1 MSVITVAPVSFD
13 KLVFYASIFLY
24 QPKLK
29 QEFAVYNPS
38 IVTFE
43 RKFIF

>member
-1 MSVITVAPVSFD
+1 MMTPTPGSYD

-43 RKFIF
+43 RTPPT